1 MRIRR
6 SFDKEFKRE
15 ITEAIVSGKISQLEV
30 SRKYSISPV
39 IISRW
44 KKEYYLGKFFEN
56 TNPDY
61 ARLSIKIKEL
71 ERMVGRLTMENEA
84 LKEMVK
90 LVEPQK
96 KASQQI
102 FTSKDWEALKKDMAK
117 WVYQGR
123 SITTNQKKMPKKIL

>member
-6 SFDKEFKRE
+6 SFTQEFKRE

-30 SRKYSISPV
+30 SRKYNISPV
-39 IISRW
+39 IVSRW
-44 KKEYYLGKFFEN
+44 KRQYYAGKFFEN
-56 TNPDY
+56 INPDY
-61 ARLSIKIKEL
+61 ARLSIKVKEL

-96 KASQQI
+96 KAAQQI
-102 FTSKDWEALKKDMAK
+102 FTSADWEMLKK
-117 WVYQGR
+117 G
-123 SITTNQKKMPKKIL
+123 TNK

>member
-1 MRIRR
+1 MRARR
-6 SFDKEFKRE
+6 SFTSHFKRE
-15 ITEAIVSGKISQLEV
+15 ITEAIVSGKITQLEV
-30 SRKYSISPV
+30 SRKYNISPV
-39 IISRW
+39 VISRW
-44 KKEYYLGKFFEN
+44 KKEYYSGKFFEN

-61 ARLSIKIKEL
+61 ARLSIKVKEL

-96 KASQQI
+96 KHSQQI

-117 WVYQGR
+117 
-123 SITTNQKKMPKKIL
+123 

>member
-6 SFDKEFKRE
+6 TFSQEFKRE
-15 ITEAIVSGKISQLEV
+15 TTEAVVSGKISQLGV
-30 SRKYSISPV
+30 SRKYEISPV
-39 IISRW
+39 IVSRW
-44 KKEYYLGKFFEN
+44 KKEYYAGKFFEN

-61 ARLSIKIKEL
+61 TRLSIKIKEL
-71 ERMVGRLTMENEA
+71 ERMVGRLTMENDT

-102 FTSKDWEALKKDMAK
+102 FTSADWEALQRGAK
-117 WVYQGR
+117 
-123 SITTNQKKMPKKIL
+123 